1 MDNQSPRRSV
11 RTASGLRDVISDTL
25 ADTVT
30 AALNAVGS
38 EAVDINPYIRRIL
51 EAADEYADNR
61 PDTRPTVAQMRSGP
75 SLTPADTTFE
85 TEPAPDTL
93 NTEPGWTAPTTGT
106 YQLSTGQEPRPIC
119 GTPNPAQPDMICD
132 DVPHH
137 YGVHDHLR
145 TWWPADHYPP
155 GAGPCRIPTDTY
167 DCRLYSGHPGP
178 CDTTND
184 HRRS

>member
-1 MDNQSPRRSV
+1 MTDHAAEARRLLALTDGHAASADSLAAIATTHALLAIAD
-11 RTASGLRDVISDTL
+11 RLDRIAPPTAIHFDT
-25 ADTVT
+25 
-30 AALNAVGS
+30 
-38 EAVDINPYIRRIL
+38 
-51 EAADEYADNR
+51 
-61 PDTRPTVAQMRSGP
+61 Q
-75 SLTPADTTFE
+75 
-85 TEPAPDTL
+85 PAPDTL

-119 GTPNPAQPDMICD
+119 GTPKPAQPDMICD

-184 HRRS
+184 HRTS

>member
-1 MDNQSPRRSV
+1 MELLTAQTHALLAIAERLDQPRPTSGTCTAILDTGYGIQPYEGCDHPHGHTGAHRATNNGDTRWTDQSPG
-11 RTASGLRDVISDTL
+11 AGH
-25 ADTVT
+25 
-30 AALNAVGS
+30 
-38 EAVDINPYIRRIL
+38 IN
-51 EAADEYADNR
+51 
-61 PDTRPTVAQMRSGP
+61 
-75 SLTPADTTFE
+75 TPANTTFD
-85 TEPAPDTL
+85 TQPAPDTL

-119 GTPNPAQPDMICD
+119 GAPNPAQPDMICD

-155 GAGPCRIPTDTY
+155 GAGPCGIPTDTY